1 MEKPKTIMFDLGGVI
16 VPLDMPEAVRR
27 FAAIGVDTDKWL
39 DPYGQKGIFLE
50 LENGSIGKDEFLAK
64 LSEMVGR
71 EVTHQEA
78 AHAWVGFVK
87 PTTEERI
94 RMVQD
99 LRLRGHRVVIASN
112 TNPYMMEYMHGPDF
126 FQDKPID
133 DWFDHIYA
141 SCDMKAY
148 KPDAKFFTTILEAE
162 GIRPEEAV
170 FVDDSRRNVT
180 GAEALGIYGIW
191 APQGLD
197 AAVRDEIV
205 ALQA

>member
-1 MEKPKTIMFDLGGVI
+1 MGKLKTIMFDLGGVI

-27 FAAIGVDTDKWL
+27 FAALGVDTGKWL

-87 PTTEERI
+87 PTTQERI
-94 RMVQD
+94 RIVQD
-99 LRLRGHRVVIASN
+99 LRRRGHRVVIASN

-126 FQDKPID
+126 FRGRPID
-133 DWFDHIYA
+133 DYFDHIYA

-148 KPDAKFFTTILEAE
+148 KPDASFFTTILEAE
-162 GIRPEEAV
+162 GIRPEDAV
-170 FVDDSRRNVT
+170 FVDDSQKNVA
-180 GAEALGIYGIW
+180 GANSLGIHGIC
-191 APQGLD
+191 APDGLT
-197 AAVRDEIV
+197 ANLAENLVESN
-205 ALQA
+205 